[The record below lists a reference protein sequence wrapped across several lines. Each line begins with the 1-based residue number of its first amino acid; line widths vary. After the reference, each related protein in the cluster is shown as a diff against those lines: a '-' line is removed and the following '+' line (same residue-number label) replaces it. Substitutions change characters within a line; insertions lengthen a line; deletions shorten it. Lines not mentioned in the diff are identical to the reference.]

1 MAVTVPVPST
11 SHLLPYV
18 LAAVV
23 AVALVLAVFL
33 GYAIGDS
40 NSSPAATGG
49 GDSTGVSLDL
59 PGGRYGSADAA
70 EEHNR

>member
-1 MAVTVPVPST
+1 MAVTVPVPT
-11 SHLLPYV
+11 TRHLLPYL

-23 AVALVLAVFL
+23 AVALVMAVFL
-33 GYAIGDS
+33 GFAIGDS
-40 NSSPAATGG
+40 NSSPATTGD
-49 GDSTGVSLDL
+49 GDSTSVSLNL